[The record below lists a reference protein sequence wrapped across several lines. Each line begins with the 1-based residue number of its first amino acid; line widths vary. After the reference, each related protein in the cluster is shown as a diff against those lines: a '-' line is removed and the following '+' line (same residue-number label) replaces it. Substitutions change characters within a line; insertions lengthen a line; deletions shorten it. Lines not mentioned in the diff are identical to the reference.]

1 METPITY
8 TRHIE
13 RMALW
18 LAGAERDIS
27 AVKGFTS
34 IARRPLSALSQT
46 SRPFEVTGGVLVSF
60 SKPSHQML
68 SKG

>member
-13 RMALW
+13 RMALR

-27 AVKGFTS
+27 AVNGFTS
-34 IARRPLSALSQT
+34 IARRPLSALSPAT
-46 SRPFEVTGGVLVSF
+46 DRSR
-60 SKPSHQML
+60 
-68 SKG
+68 